1 MKNEHKVLLTL
12 ALSAPLIRAAVAV
25 VVATSTTFP
34 AFAATRYMYD
44 AIDDVRVA
52 PLVETS
58 WGQGEHQVQGAYN
71 YYTPNH
77 YVCGCVATAGAQIMR
92 YWRFPTGAVAAGT
105 FACAVDSVARK
116 FTMKGGTYDW
126 ANMPTIYVAGTTTDT
141 EAEAIGKLVFDVGV
155 AVSTCWKA
163 SGGESRT
170 VNLPAAFT
178 NAFGYAS
185 AAITGHASGTG
196 LSIDELKRTILPS
209 LDAGMPCVIGIG
221 GANTAH
227 SAVCDGY
234 GYHKGELYLHV
245 NMGQSVDATGAKY
258 QNAWYRAPS
267 NNPSADGV
275 SFWPGKNGV
284 GEQSWINPV
293 IYNISPTVAPG
304 SSVVSGRVLD
314 ASGNPVS
321 GVKVRATS
329 RVGVCAAATS
339 NAKGIYAFVLPAGE
353 YGITAGAE
361 GEYSRRVVTVVAT
374 EGVKGADGGAR
385 NVVIGNQCDIDFVP
399 ASVVDEFVEYV
410 EATGMQYVD
419 TGVEGR
425 AGTKAQF
432 KFTTTE
438 PYQNDQMI
446 LGSRSTGGSNRI
458 YHTYL
463 YSKGVPRVNI
473 GYGTVYNRTTWL
485 YAASSTHA
493 MQTEFTTNGIVKAV
507 NNGFVADNKHSG
519 AASVTSGCTLFA
531 MACNTGGT
539 ADMFARVK
547 LHYMKIWATG
557 EDGVYR
563 LERSYVPCVKG
574 GQAGLYD
581 AVSKTVYYSQGSADF
596 VAPSPANGVMGVAK

>member
-1 MKNEHKVLLTL
+1 
-12 ALSAPLIRAAVAV
+12 
-25 VVATSTTFP
+25 
-34 AFAATRYMYD
+34 MYD
-44 AIDDVRVA
+44 AIDDVRVV
-52 PLVETS
+52 PLLETS
-58 WGQGEHQVQGAYN
+58 WGQGVHQVQGAYN

-92 YWRFPTGAVAAGT
+92 YWRFPTGAVAVGT

-126 ANMPTIYVAGTTTDT
+126 ANMPTNYVVGTTTDA

-155 AVSTCWKA
+155 AVSTSWNA
-163 SGGESRT
+163 SGGGSLT
-170 VNLPAAFT
+170 ANLPAAFT

-185 AAITGHASGTG
+185 AAIAGHASGTG
-196 LSIDELKRTILPS
+196 LSIDEMKRTILPS

-221 GANTAH
+221 GVNTAH

-293 IYNISPTVAPG
+293 IYNISPTAAPG
-304 SSVVSGRVLD
+304 SSVVSGRILD

-329 RVGVCAAATS
+329 RVGVCATATS
-339 NAKGIYAFVLPAGE
+339 NAKGIYALVLPAGE
-353 YGITAGAE
+353 YWITAGAE
-361 GEYSRRVVTVVAT
+361 GEYSRRVVKVVAT

-399 ASVVDEFVEYV
+399 VSVVDEFVEYV
-410 EATGMQYVD
+410 EATGSQYVD

-425 AGTKAQF
+425 AGTKAHF

-446 LGSRSTGGSNRI
+446 LGSRSTGGSRD
-458 YHTYL
+458 
-463 YSKGVPRVNI
+463 
-473 GYGTVYNRTTWL
+473 
-485 YAASSTHA
+485 
-493 MQTEFTTNGIVKAV
+493 GIQQ
-507 NNGFVADNKHSG
+507 DD
-519 AASVTSGCTLFA
+519 
-531 MACNTGGT
+531 MA
-539 ADMFARVK
+539 
-547 LHYMKIWATG
+547 
-557 EDGVYR
+557 VYR
-563 LERSYVPCVKG
+563 VLHPR
-574 GQAGLYD
+574 D
-581 AVSKTVYYSQGSADF
+581 ADRVHDKRHREGREQRLCGRQ
-596 VAPSPANGVMGVAK
+596 

>member
-1 MKNEHKVLLTL
+1 
-12 ALSAPLIRAAVAV
+12 
-25 VVATSTTFP
+25 
-34 AFAATRYMYD
+34 MYD

-92 YWRFPTGAVAAGT
+92 YWRFPAAAVAAGT
-105 FACAVDSVARK
+105 FACAVDSVVRK

-126 ANMPTIYVAGTTTDT
+126 ANMPTNYVAGTTTDT

-155 AVSTCWKA
+155 AVSTGWNA
-163 SGGESRT
+163 SGGGSRT
-170 VNLPAAFT
+170 ANLPAAFT
-178 NAFGYAS
+178 NTFGYAS
-185 AAITGHASGTG
+185 AAIAGHASGTG
-196 LSIDELKRTILPS
+196 LSIDEIMRTILPS

-267 NNPSADGV
+267 NNPADNGV
-275 SFWPGKNGV
+275 SFWPGENGV

-304 SSVVSGRVLD
+304 SSVVSGLILD

-321 GVKVRATS
+321 GVKVRAAS
-329 RVGVCAAATS
+329 RMGVCAAATS
-339 NAKGIYAFVLPAGE
+339 NAKGIYALVLPAGE

-361 GEYSRRVVTVVAT
+361 GEYSRRVVKVVAT
-374 EGVKGADGGAR
+374 EGTKRADGGAQ

-410 EATGMQYVD
+410 EATGTQYVD

-425 AGTKAQF
+425 AGTKAHF

-446 LGSRSTGGSNRI
+446 LGSRSAGGSNRI

-463 YSKGVPRVNI
+463 YSKGIPRVNI

-485 YAASSTHA
+485 YAAPSTHA

-507 NNGFVADNKHSG
+507 NNGYVADNKHSG
-519 AASVTSGCTLFA
+519 AASVTSGCTLYA

-539 ADMFARVK
+539 ADMFAKAK
-547 LHYMKIWATG
+547 LYYMKIWATG
-557 EDGVYR
+557 EDGAYR

-574 GQAGLYD
+574 GRAGLYD
-581 AVSKTVYYSQGSADF
+581 AVSKMVYYSQGSADF
-596 VAPSPANGVMGVAK
+596 VAPSRTWVAANSRVATFLEISLDIRH